1 MAVKPVKMRG
11 KLAEGVAEIK
21 ALMPHPMETGTRRT
35 EAGELIPA
43 HFIQEVMCEHN
54 GALVLRAEWGTSV
67 SKNPYFAFKVAEAKA
82 GDEIV
87 IRWLDNL
94 GETSEGRLT
103 LK

>member
-43 HFIQEVMCEHN
+43 HYPRSD
-54 GALVLRAEWGTSV
+54 LRAQWGIRAAGGV
-67 SKNPYFAFKVAEAKA
+67 GYFGVEKPLLCVQS
-82 GDEIV
+82 G
-87 IRWLDNL
+87 
-94 GETSEGRLT
+94 GGQGRRRGCDSLARQPGRD
-103 LK
+103 L